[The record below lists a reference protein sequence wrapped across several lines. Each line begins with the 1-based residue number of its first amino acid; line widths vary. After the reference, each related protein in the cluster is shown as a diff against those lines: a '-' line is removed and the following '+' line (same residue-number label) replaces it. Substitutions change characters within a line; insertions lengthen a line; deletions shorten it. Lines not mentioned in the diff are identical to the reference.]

1 MDLDVSSDELF
12 FDLTPGLLSNA
23 HALQLQQLFVTSS
36 QRHTTSLPPN
46 RQVNMRWECSVCTFH
61 NPQPHLTCG
70 ICSSA
75 QPDAPIWHQPPES
88 EAVVTELP
96 TIEAPAA
103 PSAALPATFAPSTS
117 GSSGTEEVALRSLLD
132 SFGVSDD
139 AITSLISMGCMTLDH
154 LAKASDAVLSAHGI
168 KKGPRL
174 KVLRWAGAQQTTS
187 MTGSSTNANS
197 GGSVDSVAQATVS
210 QEPASADAARAG
222 SMVRTMQ
229 PSGLNAA
236 GSTNDVALDA
246 HLRLLLMQ
254 IGASTAEG
262 SLSRGG
268 VSTVDALAM
277 CSDADLVNMGMQ
289 HDARTKIMTWRQA
302 NYPAF
307 VAAEGG
313 GSITAASLDHDS
325 NMRHQG
331 GGRRR
336 GEGGGGERQIQSA
349 APSAALAELL
359 NEVGI
364 PENTWDALAGVGII
378 TPADLLSASD
388 EVLEASGLKRGPR
401 IKLAHFKK
409 KTTEAVPTASAS
421 ATSTKSNVQGTSYQG
436 AAATPETNSAPIKS
450 AAEKAA
456 AEKVAADEAAAV
468 KAAEEKAV
476 AEKKAARKERKA
488 LAAAEKAAAEREAER
503 KKMAAA
509 AEKEAAK
516 KAAAEKAAA
525 KMKAAEEKAATATA
539 EEKAAAEKKA
549 AAKKKAAEDQVAAV
563 AAEKKASTAK
573 AAADKKIA
581 EKAAAERKAAEEIVA
596 TEKKAAADMAA
607 AEKTAVAKVAIE
619 EDNALPKT
627 LPELLLSLEL
637 DDDSALVEALQSAG
651 IFEIRDLNAID
662 PAALLDKHFK
672 NDPRLNSKKRNKIG
686 RWMNRHLSDYPF
698 RMDTSSKASSGNGEE
713 STDVIADHRKVTSA
727 NEPATCAGAAA
738 KPIDSEALPMA
749 TAATTLLAELGL
761 DEMSNLLASAGI
773 VSLEQI
779 ASSDAEDVLEQQ
791 GVKKGP
797 RMKLRKGAQAQVS
810 GNPPAVKEANDSAA
824 EAPLSTGA
832 LSMSTAAMSLLE
844 ELGLGE
850 MSSALE
856 SAGIVCLEQIAS
868 GDAEDVL
875 EQQGVKKGPRMK
887 LRKGAQALAPTTD
900 DNLNNSK
907 SENVETPVGPTNE
920 TTPSLV
926 VSQEVQ
932 RSVNQSTALSG
943 PKQAMSDV
951 GTTILKQLELEE
963 MSHELASAGVVDV
976 YHFALGEADDV
987 LEKHGIRR
995 VLRMKLRKE
1004 AQCLMGISCDDATAL
1019 GVEEAPL
1026 PMTSS
1031 ATSLLEKLGLERM
1044 TDVLASAGVVTL
1056 EQFVAGEAED
1066 FLFAYSVESE
1076 TRSKLVEEA
1085 QACISSVSLRL
1096 GVRSLVLLPP
1106 SSSPPSPKRGSASQ
1120 KASSDEFAE
1129 VMQIMRDT
1137 SVPSGV
1143 LVKVRKFDSAGK
1155 VVRQRGEYAKVD
1167 FGQLRAVPLLARVN
1181 FRGAAAKLSSELE
1194 AEEIRRGER
1203 VQRSGDVET
1212 SERSAPPVV
1221 RSLKEW
1227 LEYFKVLAEQGV
1239 WLRSIVRPQSGWLH
1253 PETWGGPSAVAD
1265 KKHPS
1270 HVWGVVDA
1278 SITQI
1283 PKLEELDDEE
1293 LEDYDDPPAPQ
1304 PHVVWYRVNPET
1316 ASLEESPPRDIERSW
1331 ALTDVEVV
1339 TWPDLHAYLSSSP
1352 RLAKALIQLGGCL
1365 TAPREAQSLDMWGI
1379 GDLQIETRA
1388 YRYLAVLQALKLAY
1402 DLAQL
1407 DVCARNLGSGAH
1419 AEAEGGVCCATVAL
1433 IRRIL
1438 VSGDSDSA
1446 LEQELGHEQVTK
1458 EIIGAAVVFI
1468 VCSLI
1473 LIYMRS
1479 FFFNP
1484 DIACQRYRLQGTCK

>member
-1 MDLDVSSDELF
+1 
-12 FDLTPGLLSNA
+12 
-23 HALQLQQLFVTSS
+23 
-36 QRHTTSLPPN
+36 
-46 RQVNMRWECSVCTFH
+46 
-61 NPQPHLTCG
+61 
-70 ICSSA
+70 
-75 QPDAPIWHQPPES
+75 
-88 EAVVTELP
+88 VVTELP

-456 AEKVAADEAAAV
+456 AEKVAA
-468 KAAEEKAV
+468 
-476 AEKKAARKERKA
+476 
-488 LAAAEKAAAEREAER
+488 EKAAAEREAER

-810 GNPPAVKEANDSAA
+810 GNPPAVKEANDSAAEAPLSTGALSMSTAAMSLLEELGLGEMSVALESAGIVRLEQNASGDAEDVLEQQGVKKGPRMKLRRGAQAQVSGYPPAVKEANDSAA

>member
-1 MDLDVSSDELF
+1 MSSDELF

-254 IGASTAEG
+254 TGASTAEG

-779 ASSDAEDVLEQQ
+779 ASS
-791 GVKKGP
+791 
-797 RMKLRKGAQAQVS
+797 
-810 GNPPAVKEANDSAA
+810 
-824 EAPLSTGA
+824 
-832 LSMSTAAMSLLE
+832 
-844 ELGLGE
+844 
-850 MSSALE
+850 
-856 SAGIVCLEQIAS
+856 
-868 GDAEDVL
+868 DAEDVL

>member
-797 RMKLRKGAQAQVS
+797 RMKLRKGAQA
-810 GNPPAVKEANDSAA
+810 
-824 EAPLSTGA
+824 
-832 LSMSTAAMSLLE
+832 
-844 ELGLGE
+844 
-850 MSSALE
+850 
-856 SAGIVCLEQIAS
+856 
-868 GDAEDVL
+868 
-875 EQQGVKKGPRMK
+875 
-887 LRKGAQALAPTTD
+887 LAPTTD

>member
-1 MDLDVSSDELF
+1 MSSDELF

-797 RMKLRKGAQAQVS
+797 RMKLRKGAQA
-810 GNPPAVKEANDSAA
+810 
-824 EAPLSTGA
+824 
-832 LSMSTAAMSLLE
+832 
-844 ELGLGE
+844 
-850 MSSALE
+850 
-856 SAGIVCLEQIAS
+856 
-868 GDAEDVL
+868 
-875 EQQGVKKGPRMK
+875 
-887 LRKGAQALAPTTD
+887 LAPTTD

>member
-1 MDLDVSSDELF
+1 
-12 FDLTPGLLSNA
+12 
-23 HALQLQQLFVTSS
+23 
-36 QRHTTSLPPN
+36 
-46 RQVNMRWECSVCTFH
+46 
-61 NPQPHLTCG
+61 
-70 ICSSA
+70 
-75 QPDAPIWHQPPES
+75 
-88 EAVVTELP
+88 
-96 TIEAPAA
+96 
-103 PSAALPATFAPSTS
+103 
-117 GSSGTEEVALRSLLD
+117 
-132 SFGVSDD
+132 
-139 AITSLISMGCMTLDH
+139 
-154 LAKASDAVLSAHGI
+154 
-168 KKGPRL
+168 
-174 KVLRWAGAQQTTS
+174 
-187 MTGSSTNANS
+187 
-197 GGSVDSVAQATVS
+197 
-210 QEPASADAARAG
+210 
-222 SMVRTMQ
+222 
-229 PSGLNAA
+229 
-236 GSTNDVALDA
+236 
-246 HLRLLLMQ
+246 
-254 IGASTAEG
+254 
-262 SLSRGG
+262 
-268 VSTVDALAM
+268 
-277 CSDADLVNMGMQ
+277 
-289 HDARTKIMTWRQA
+289 
-302 NYPAF
+302 
-307 VAAEGG
+307 
-313 GSITAASLDHDS
+313 
-325 NMRHQG
+325 
-331 GGRRR
+331 
-336 GEGGGGERQIQSA
+336 
-349 APSAALAELL
+349 
-359 NEVGI
+359 
-364 PENTWDALAGVGII
+364 
-378 TPADLLSASD
+378 
-388 EVLEASGLKRGPR
+388 
-401 IKLAHFKK
+401 
-409 KTTEAVPTASAS
+409 
-421 ATSTKSNVQGTSYQG
+421 
-436 AAATPETNSAPIKS
+436 
-450 AAEKAA
+450 
-456 AEKVAADEAAAV
+456 
-468 KAAEEKAV
+468 
-476 AEKKAARKERKA
+476 
-488 LAAAEKAAAEREAER
+488 
-503 KKMAAA
+503 
-509 AEKEAAK
+509 
-516 KAAAEKAAA
+516 
-525 KMKAAEEKAATATA
+525 
-539 EEKAAAEKKA
+539 
-549 AAKKKAAEDQVAAV
+549 
-563 AAEKKASTAK
+563 
-573 AAADKKIA
+573 
-581 EKAAAERKAAEEIVA
+581 
-596 TEKKAAADMAA
+596 
-607 AEKTAVAKVAIE
+607 
-619 EDNALPKT
+619 
-627 LPELLLSLEL
+627 
-637 DDDSALVEALQSAG
+637 
-651 IFEIRDLNAID
+651 
-662 PAALLDKHFK
+662 
-672 NDPRLNSKKRNKIG
+672 
-686 RWMNRHLSDYPF
+686 
-698 RMDTSSKASSGNGEE
+698 
-713 STDVIADHRKVTSA
+713 
-727 NEPATCAGAAA
+727 
-738 KPIDSEALPMA
+738 
-749 TAATTLLAELGL
+749 
-761 DEMSNLLASAGI
+761 
-773 VSLEQI
+773 
-779 ASSDAEDVLEQQ
+779 
-791 GVKKGP
+791 
-797 RMKLRKGAQAQVS
+797 MKLRRGAQAQVS
-810 GNPPAVKEANDSAA
+810 GYPPAVKEANDSAA

>member
-1 MDLDVSSDELF
+1 
-12 FDLTPGLLSNA
+12 
-23 HALQLQQLFVTSS
+23 
-36 QRHTTSLPPN
+36 
-46 RQVNMRWECSVCTFH
+46 
-61 NPQPHLTCG
+61 
-70 ICSSA
+70 
-75 QPDAPIWHQPPES
+75 
-88 EAVVTELP
+88 VVTELP